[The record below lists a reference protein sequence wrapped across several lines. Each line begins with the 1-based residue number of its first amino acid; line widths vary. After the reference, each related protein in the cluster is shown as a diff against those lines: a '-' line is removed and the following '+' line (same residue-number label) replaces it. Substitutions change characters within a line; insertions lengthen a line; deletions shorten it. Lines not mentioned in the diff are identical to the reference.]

1 MILVA
6 LTRQVWS
13 YDDSDHLWLWLESP
27 LVTWTCASTSP
38 NKLLFCLRS
47 AIAKLPAPLLS
58 DEITIFVCREV
69 FSRCVSTAKFRSFF
83 SVNANDRRRISRKV
97 LGRPEI
103 LLPKF
108 SPLVVRQSSAN
119 WLNDQWHEQK
129 TNCTDETLYRLLH
142 WNCFVT
148 PDLNALAYSGFC
160 TSPLWSSFLQEVF
173 VPKPGLLGVFK
184 CPLA

>member
-13 YDDSDHLWLWLESP
+13 YDDSFHLWLLLESP
-27 LVTWTCASTSP
+27 LVTWTCTYTWP
-38 NKLLFCLRS
+38 GKFLFCLRS

-83 SVNANDRRRISRKV
+83 QSMPTIAAGFQGKV

-119 WLNDQWHEQK
+119 WLSDQWHEQK
-129 TNCTDETLYRLLH
+129 TKCTYEKLYRLFIEAASLH
-142 WNCFVT
+142 
-148 PDLNALAYSGFC
+148 PI
-160 TSPLWSSFLQEVF
+160 
-173 VPKPGLLGVFK
+173 
-184 CPLA
+184 

>member
-13 YDDSDHLWLWLESP
+13 YDDSFHLWLWLESP

-47 AIAKLPAPLLS
+47 TIAKLPAPLLS

-83 SVNANDRRRISRKV
+83 SVNANDRRRISRKSSRQTRNSV
-97 LGRPEI
+97 AEI
-103 LLPKF
+103 LTPRGPAKF
-108 SPLVVRQSSAN
+108 GQLA
-119 WLNDQWHEQK
+119 QWPVTSD
-129 TNCTDETLYRLLH
+129 TNKRLIALMKSYIVCCIETASLH
-142 WNCFVT
+142 
-148 PDLNALAYSGFC
+148 PI
-160 TSPLWSSFLQEVF
+160 
-173 VPKPGLLGVFK
+173 
-184 CPLA
+184 